1 MYLNESE
8 EYKEETALLIEEFL
22 NQRILGMKN
31 EVGVYIT
38 PAFPKLIYVL
48 EEDNITEDSDYWY
61 LTELAAKCTAKRMV
75 PDYVSEKVMKSLKID
90 KNGNGQCYP
99 LMGCVDGK
107 SVIDYKI
114 DNVRYVESFERA
126 WDRLS
131 DTDLELYEC
140 DNSKESDYINTYNV
154 SIYDHVVGDYVNVER
169 FIRNTQYEWLDIVFT
184 NGRHIKVTDDHV
196 FEVDGI
202 GEVYARDLEKGYVIK
217 RLTASNSDFDNDV
230 DFDVASWFD
239 GLVLCDGCYDGALTI
254 SLGYDEK
261 DIISM
266 ASKYIKDIGYDATIK
281 IRERGKKGNYKDICV
296 RCSKSLLLEY
306 TDKFEGV
313 RKINRHIPNY
323 IFNSSRN
330 VKMSFLA
337 GMIDADGYINNS
349 GNSIK
354 VQIGSTNEELATQQ
368 MLLAI
373 DLGMDAVMYKNK
385 YSKKK
390 NKIRYRV
397 EFKCTEELI
406 NYLVSKKKI
415 DHFDKN
421 HKFLTNTGINSDI
434 CEVKTIIYTV
444 RKAYS
449 YDVTCDSH
457 HFTVN
462 GLWSHNCRSA
472 LTPYLDEN
480 GNPKYYGRFNSGV
493 VTVNLPDIAF
503 SSGGDYDKFWKIFDE
518 RTELCHRALQ
528 ARHERLANT
537 VADSAPIMWRYGALA
552 RLEKGKTIHK
562 LLHNGYST
570 LSLGY
575 AGLYECVKYMTGHSH
590 TDGNVGE
597 KFGLDVMQALNDKC
611 NEWKAEEN
619 IDYSLYG
626 TPIEST
632 TYKFAKCLKK
642 RFGDDIFVK
651 LDGEDRDYITN
662 SYHVPVFE
670 EIDPFEKLAIE
681 SKFQRLSPGG
691 AISYVECADLTN
703 NTDVVLEIMK
713 FIYDNIMYAELNT
726 KSDYCHVCGYD
737 GEIKIIDENGELIWE
752 CPNCGNRDQ
761 SKMNVARRTCG
772 LTL

>member
-1 MYLNESE
+1 MYLNESD
-8 EYKEETALLIEEFL
+8 EYKKETALLIEEFL

-31 EVGVYIT
+31 EVGVYVT

-48 EEDNITEDSDYWY
+48 EEDNITEDSNYWY

-90 KNGNGQCYP
+90 KNGNGHCYP

-114 DNVRYVESFERA
+114 NDFRYVESFERA

-131 DTDLELYEC
+131 YIYDI
-140 DNSKESDYINTYNV
+140 DNYNKSEYINTDKV
-154 SIYDHVVGDYVNVER
+154 SIYDHVKNKYVNVER
-169 FIRNTQYEWLDIVFT
+169 FIRNTQYDWVDVVFT

-202 GEVYARDLEKGYVIK
+202 GEVYAKDLEKGYVIK
-217 RLTASNSDFDNDV
+217 RLTANNNGSDNKV
-230 DFDVASWFD
+230 DFDIASWFD
-239 GLVLCDGCYDGALTI
+239 GLVLCDGCYDSTLTI

-266 ASKYIKDIGYDATIK
+266 ASKYIKDIGYNATIK
-281 IRERGKKGNYKDICV
+281 IRERRKKGNYKDICV
-296 RCSKSLLLEY
+296 RCSKPLLLEY

-330 VKMSFLA
+330 IKMSFLA

-373 DLGMDAVMYKNK
+373 DLGMDAVIYKNK

-406 NYLVSKKKI
+406 SYLVSKKKI

-421 HKFLTNTGINSDI
+421 HKFLTNTGINSDV

-472 LTPYLDEN
+472 LTPYIDEN
-480 GNPKYYGRFNSGV
+480 GNPKYYGRSTFGPSLNL
-493 VTVNLPDIAF
+493 VN
-503 SSGGDYDKFWKIFDE
+503 
-518 RTELCHRALQ
+518 
-528 ARHERLANT
+528 
-537 VADSAPIMWRYGALA
+537 V
-552 RLEKGKTIHK
+552 
-562 LLHNGYST
+562 
-570 LSLGY
+570 
-575 AGLYECVKYMTGHSH
+575 
-590 TDGNVGE
+590 
-597 KFGLDVMQALNDKC
+597 
-611 NEWKAEEN
+611 
-619 IDYSLYG
+619 
-626 TPIEST
+626 
-632 TYKFAKCLKK
+632 
-642 RFGDDIFVK
+642 
-651 LDGEDRDYITN
+651 
-662 SYHVPVFE
+662 
-670 EIDPFEKLAIE
+670 
-681 SKFQRLSPGG
+681 
-691 AISYVECADLTN
+691 
-703 NTDVVLEIMK
+703 
-713 FIYDNIMYAELNT
+713 
-726 KSDYCHVCGYD
+726 
-737 GEIKIIDENGELIWE
+737 
-752 CPNCGNRDQ
+752 
-761 SKMNVARRTCG
+761 
-772 LTL
+772 

>member
-1 MYLNESE
+1 MYLNESD
-8 EYKEETALLIEEFL
+8 EYKEETALLIQEFL

-48 EEDNITEDSDYWY
+48 EDDNVTEDSDYWY

-114 DNVRYVESFERA
+114 NDFRYVESFERA
-126 WDRLS
+126 WDRVS
-131 DTDLELYEC
+131 NIYDIDNYNKSEYIDTD
-140 DNSKESDYINTYNV
+140 NV
-154 SIYDHVVGDYVNVER
+154 SIYDHVKGNYVNVER
-169 FIRNTQYEWLDIVFT
+169 FIRNTQYDWVDVVFT

-202 GEVYARDLEKGYVIK
+202 GEVYAKDLEKGYVIK

-266 ASKYIKDIGYDATIK
+266 ASKYIKDIGYDATIN

-323 IFNSSRN
+323 IFNSRRN

-349 GNSIK
+349 ENSIK
-354 VQIGSTNEELATQQ
+354 VQIGSVNEELATQQ

-373 DLGMDAVMYKNK
+373 DLGMDAVVYKNK

-390 NKIRYRV
+390 NKIRYIV
-397 EFKCTEELI
+397 EFKCTEELSS
-406 NYLVSKKKI
+406 YLVSKKKS
-415 DHFDKN
+415 DHFDKK

-444 RKAYS
+444 RKAHS

-480 GNPKYYGRFNSGV
+480 ENPKYYGRSTFGPSLNL
-493 VTVNLPDIAF
+493 VN
-503 SSGGDYDKFWKIFDE
+503 
-518 RTELCHRALQ
+518 
-528 ARHERLANT
+528 
-537 VADSAPIMWRYGALA
+537 V
-552 RLEKGKTIHK
+552 
-562 LLHNGYST
+562 
-570 LSLGY
+570 
-575 AGLYECVKYMTGHSH
+575 
-590 TDGNVGE
+590 
-597 KFGLDVMQALNDKC
+597 
-611 NEWKAEEN
+611 
-619 IDYSLYG
+619 
-626 TPIEST
+626 
-632 TYKFAKCLKK
+632 
-642 RFGDDIFVK
+642 
-651 LDGEDRDYITN
+651 
-662 SYHVPVFE
+662 
-670 EIDPFEKLAIE
+670 
-681 SKFQRLSPGG
+681 
-691 AISYVECADLTN
+691 
-703 NTDVVLEIMK
+703 
-713 FIYDNIMYAELNT
+713 
-726 KSDYCHVCGYD
+726 
-737 GEIKIIDENGELIWE
+737 
-752 CPNCGNRDQ
+752 
-761 SKMNVARRTCG
+761 
-772 LTL
+772 

>member
-8 EYKEETALLIEEFL
+8 EYKKETALLIEEFL

-31 EVGVYIT
+31 EIGVYIT

-48 EEDNITEDSDYWY
+48 EEDNVTEGSDYWY

-114 DNVRYVESFERA
+114 DDFRYVESFERA

-131 DTDLELYEC
+131 NIYGI
-140 DNSKESDYINTYNV
+140 DNLNCSEYINTNNV
-154 SIYDHVVGDYVNVER
+154 SIYDHVKGDYINVER
-169 FIRNTQYEWLDIVFT
+169 FIRNTQYEWIDISFT
-184 NGRHIKVTDDHV
+184 DGRHIKVTDDHV
-196 FEVDGI
+196 FEVDDV
-202 GEVYARDLEKGYVIK
+202 GEVYARDLKKGDVIK
-217 RLTASNSDFDNDV
+217 RLTVNSSAVKGMMNDDTDIKFDI
-230 DFDVASWFD
+230 ASWFD
-239 GLVLCDGCYDGALTI
+239 ALVLSNGYYDKEFKLLLSSDNT
-254 SLGYDEK
+254 
-261 DIISM
+261 DIISL
-266 ASKYIKDIGYDATIK
+266 AIDYITDNYHNVKIKTCEVYKNNEKSKEISID
-281 IRERGKKGNYKDICV
+281 
-296 RCSKSLLLEY
+296 CSKELLLKY
-306 TDKFEGV
+306 VDMFEGSN
-313 RKINRHIPNY
+313 KSNRHIPNH
-323 IFNSSRN
+323 IFNSNRD

-337 GMIDADGYINNS
+337 GLIDCGVTY
-349 GNSIK
+349 SIYYDK
-354 VQIGSTNEELATQQ
+354 AVQLECKNEELAMQE

-373 DLGMDAVMYKNK
+373 DLGMNAITYKYNK
-385 YSKKK
+385 NHKTY
-390 NKIRYRV
+390 YRV
-397 EFKCTEELI
+397 EFMCSRELCK
-406 NYLVSKKKI
+406 YLVSKHNYGK
-415 DHFDKN
+415 FDKKHYMIN
-421 HKFLTNTGINSDI
+421 NVKMNAKICSVENTKCSL
-434 CEVKTIIYTV
+434 E
-444 RKAYS
+444 KAYS

-503 SSGGDYDKFWKIFDE
+503 SSGGDYNKFWEIFDE

-552 RLEKGKTIHK
+552 RLEKGETIHK

-575 AGLYECVKYMTGHSH
+575 AGLYECVKYMTGNSH
-590 TDGNVGE
+590 TDGDIGE

-611 NEWKAEEN
+611 NKWKDEEK

-670 EIDPFEKLAIE
+670 EIDPFEKLSIE

-703 NTDVVLEIMK
+703 NIYVVLEIMK

-737 GEIKIIDENGELIWE
+737 GEIKIIDEDGELIWE
-752 CPNCGNRDQ
+752 CPNCNNRDQ
-761 SKMNVARRTCG
+761 NKMNVARRTCG